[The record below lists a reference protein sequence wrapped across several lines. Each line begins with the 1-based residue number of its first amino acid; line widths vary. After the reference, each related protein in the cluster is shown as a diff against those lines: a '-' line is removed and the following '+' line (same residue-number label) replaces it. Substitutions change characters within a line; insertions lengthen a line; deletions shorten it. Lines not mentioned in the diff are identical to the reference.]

1 MAKNVLIEYLEQI
14 FKLEKSVLAQ
24 QNYMKKV
31 NQLFHDVNNTKLYQ
45 EKKMHTESEGGNG
58 IILFAAFMGGL
69 ILFAIVLCI
78 LVFAKQDIKYY
89 PQILFVCMAFTF
101 LLGVINISK
110 ENHEIDDE
118 NKRIENN
125 NRHIREKN
133 EKVKYWIKEETE
145 ALQNEYNKLSRK
157 LEETQDT
164 LLQMYSLDV
173 IFPKYRN
180 IIAVSSFYEYL
191 LSGRCDKLEGAEGAY
206 NIFESE
212 LRMNLIINK
221 IDDVIKHLEKIEQHQ
236 YMLYSAIQ
244 ENNKQVNQLSGE
256 LTMLVNNSCQ
266 IEENT
271 RMTEYYAWIS
281 ARNTEAVKWKELGLL

>member
-31 NQLFHDVNNTKLYQ
+31 NQLFHDVIISR
-45 EKKMHTESEGGNG
+45 EKKHTESEGGNG

-78 LVFAKQDIKYY
+78 WAFAKQDIKYY

>member
-1 MAKNVLIEYLEQI
+1 M
-14 FKLEKSVLAQ
+14 
-24 QNYMKKV
+24 
-31 NQLFHDVNNTKLYQ
+31 
-45 EKKMHTESEGGNG
+45 
-58 IILFAAFMGGL
+58 
-69 ILFAIVLCI
+69 
-78 LVFAKQDIKYY
+78 
-89 PQILFVCMAFTF
+89 
-101 LLGVINISK
+101 LGVINISK

-191 LSGRCDKLEGAEGAY
+191 LSAPSKNRFSKEDEKAL
-206 NIFESE
+206 SE
-212 LRMNLIINK
+212 FVEVLLK
-221 IDDVIKHLEKIEQHQ
+221 
-236 YMLYSAIQ
+236 
-244 ENNKQVNQLSGE
+244 
-256 LTMLVNNSCQ
+256 
-266 IEENT
+266 NT
-271 RMTEYYAWIS
+271 
-281 ARNTEAVKWKELGLL
+281 KWS

>member
-1 MAKNVLIEYLEQI
+1 
-14 FKLEKSVLAQ
+14 
-24 QNYMKKV
+24 
-31 NQLFHDVNNTKLYQ
+31 
-45 EKKMHTESEGGNG
+45 
-58 IILFAAFMGGL
+58 
-69 ILFAIVLCI
+69 
-78 LVFAKQDIKYY
+78 
-89 PQILFVCMAFTF
+89 MAFTF

-191 LSGRCDKLEGAEGAY
+191 LSGRCDKLEGAY

-221 IDDVIKHLEKIEQHQ
+221 IDDVIKHLEKIEQHIL
-236 YMLYSAIQ
+236 MLLYF
-244 ENNKQVNQLSGE
+244 L
-256 LTMLVNNSCQ
+256 
-266 IEENT
+266 
-271 RMTEYYAWIS
+271 
-281 ARNTEAVKWKELGLL
+281 

>member
-1 MAKNVLIEYLEQI
+1 M
-14 FKLEKSVLAQ
+14 
-24 QNYMKKV
+24 
-31 NQLFHDVNNTKLYQ
+31 
-45 EKKMHTESEGGNG
+45 
-58 IILFAAFMGGL
+58 
-69 ILFAIVLCI
+69 
-78 LVFAKQDIKYY
+78 FAKQDIKYY

-191 LSGRCDKLEGAEGAY
+191 LSG
-206 NIFESE
+206 NVT
-212 LRMNLIINK
+212 N
-221 IDDVIKHLEKIEQHQ
+221 
-236 YMLYSAIQ
+236 
-244 ENNKQVNQLSGE
+244 
-256 LTMLVNNSCQ
+256 
-266 IEENT
+266 
-271 RMTEYYAWIS
+271 
-281 ARNTEAVKWKELGLL
+281 

>member
-1 MAKNVLIEYLEQI
+1 M
-14 FKLEKSVLAQ
+14 
-24 QNYMKKV
+24 
-31 NQLFHDVNNTKLYQ
+31 
-45 EKKMHTESEGGNG
+45 
-58 IILFAAFMGGL
+58 
-69 ILFAIVLCI
+69 FAIVLCI
-78 LVFAKQDIKYY
+78 WVFAKQDIKYY

-110 ENHEIDDE
+110 ENHEIDD
-118 NKRIENN
+118 ENN

-221 IDDVIKHLEKIEQHQ
+221 IDDVIKHQ

>member
-1 MAKNVLIEYLEQI
+1 
-14 FKLEKSVLAQ
+14 
-24 QNYMKKV
+24 
-31 NQLFHDVNNTKLYQ
+31 
-45 EKKMHTESEGGNG
+45 
-58 IILFAAFMGGL
+58 MGGL

-78 LVFAKQDIKYY
+78 WVFAKQDIKYY

-164 LLQMYSLDV
+164 LLQ
-173 IFPKYRN
+173 
-180 IIAVSSFYEYL
+180 
-191 LSGRCDKLEGAEGAY
+191 
-206 NIFESE
+206 
-212 LRMNLIINK
+212 
-221 IDDVIKHLEKIEQHQ
+221 IE
-236 YMLYSAIQ
+236 
-244 ENNKQVNQLSGE
+244 NCKV
-256 LTMLVNNSCQ
+256 
-266 IEENT
+266 
-271 RMTEYYAWIS
+271 
-281 ARNTEAVKWKELGLL
+281 

>member
-1 MAKNVLIEYLEQI
+1 
-14 FKLEKSVLAQ
+14 
-24 QNYMKKV
+24 
-31 NQLFHDVNNTKLYQ
+31 
-45 EKKMHTESEGGNG
+45 
-58 IILFAAFMGGL
+58 MGGL
-69 ILFAIVLCI
+69 NLFAIVLCI
-78 LVFAKQDIKYY
+78 WVFAKQDIKYY